1 MDAWG
6 WNTVGW
12 CPVNNACKEFLRK
25 DNRMCLQY
33 LDEGQSVNLH
43 IGVALPTGQGELD
56 PRHEQIHVRG
66 ERTRQHL
73 NCSCTFSSHIDIV
86 SNAKDVC
93 LMCEKITKISSVS
106 NEKQPW
112 RVLMDFSFI

>member
-1 MDAWG
+1 MTAGTRMDAWG

-12 CPVNNACKEFLRK
+12 CPVNNACEKFSRK

-33 LDEGQSVNLH
+33 LDKGQSVNLH

-73 NCSCTFSSHIDIV
+73 NRSCTFSSHLDIA
-86 SNAKDVC
+86 SNTKDIFW
-93 LMCEKITKISSVS
+93 MCEKITRISSVS
-106 NEKQPW
+106 SEKQP
-112 RVLMDFSFI
+112 